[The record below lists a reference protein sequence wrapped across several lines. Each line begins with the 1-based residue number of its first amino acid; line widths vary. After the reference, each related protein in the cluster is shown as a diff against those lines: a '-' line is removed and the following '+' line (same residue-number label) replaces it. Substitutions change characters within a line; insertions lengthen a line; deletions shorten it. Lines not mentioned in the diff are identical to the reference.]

1 MSASAPDAPGRLL
14 ALTEATF
21 GSAIRSHELVVVD
34 FWASWCAPCRRFSP
48 IFAAVAAEHPEVL
61 FTSVD
66 TESEPALAAA
76 ANIRALPTLML
87 FRDGLLV
94 QTHQGGI
101 RASRLTRMLETVRAT
116 NPGTSD
122 RAARRPAAIDQL
134 STAALHTPGGT

>member
-1 MSASAPDAPGRLL
+1 MSASAPDAPGHVL
-14 ALTEATF
+14 ALTEAMF

-48 IFAAVAAEHPEVL
+48 IFAAVAAEHPEAL
-61 FTSVD
+61 FASVD

-101 RASRLTRMLETVRAT
+101 RASRLTRTLETVRAT
-116 NPGTSD
+116 NPGTPD